1 MASHVGGVQPQAA
14 PSAHHRAAA
23 SGWLVFG
30 GIMLIFAGLLALGQG
45 ISAIRNDQVF
55 VVTHHYAFAFDLTG
69 WGWVHAI
76 VGAVAVI
83 AGAAVFTGAM
93 WARVTGVVLA
103 GLSLI
108 ANFLWLPYYPV
119 WAVTLLILD
128 ALVIWALCAGPS
140 SAERAAQ
147 AQMWGGRQG
156 PQGPQGQ
163 AQSQSSWGQQGQQ
176 GPQGPGPQAQGPQGP
191 QGQP

>member
-1 MASHVGGVQPQAA
+1 MATHVGGVQPQPA

-30 GIMLIFAGLLALGQG
+30 AIMLIFAGLLALGQG

-55 VVTHHYAFAFDLTG
+55 VVTQNYAFAFDLTG

-83 AGAAVFTGAM
+83 AGVALFTGAM

-119 WAVTLLILD
+119 WAVTLIILD
-128 ALVIWALCAGPS
+128 ALVIWALCAGPGT
-140 SAERAAQ
+140 AERSQAQASQAQ
-147 AQMWGGRQG
+147 AQTWGPQGQKPQGQG

-163 AQSQSSWGQQGQQ
+163 
-176 GPQGPGPQAQGPQGP
+176 GPQRP
-191 QGQP
+191 QGQGPEVTGR

>member
-1 MASHVGGVQPQAA
+1 MASHVGGVQAEAA
-14 PSAHHRAAA
+14 RHPHRAV
-23 SGWLVFG
+23 SGWLVFAAV
-30 GIMLIFAGLLALGQG
+30 MLLFAGLMGLGQG

-55 VVTHHYAFAFDLTG
+55 LVTRNYVFSFDLTG

-83 AGAAVFTGAM
+83 AGLALFTGAM

-119 WAVTLLILD
+119 WAVALLIVD
-128 ALVIWALCAGPS
+128 ALVIWALCAGPGMS
-140 SAERAAQ
+140 ERTAGPSQGSQAADPHVT
-147 AQMWGGRQG
+147 GR
-156 PQGPQGQ
+156 
-163 AQSQSSWGQQGQQ
+163 
-176 GPQGPGPQAQGPQGP
+176 
-191 QGQP
+191 